1 MTEQEKILEAVYR
14 AVDCVNSEL
23 PPNYQII
30 KAPESRLYGPQ
41 SLLDSFSLVNLI
53 VATEREIEDAFGVS
67 VLLASDRAM
76 SQKRSPFLTIGSL
89 ASFIQ
94 ELLVEAAGRPAN

>member
-1 MTEQEKILEAVYR
+1 MTEPEKILEAVYR
-14 AVDCVNSEL
+14 AVDGVNSEL
-23 PPNYQII
+23 PPNLQIV
-30 KAPESRLYGPQ
+30 KAPETRLYGPQ

-67 VLLASDRAM
+67 VVLASDRAM

-89 ASFIQ
+89 ASYIQ
-94 ELLVEAAGRPAN
+94 ELLVEAAGQPAN

>member
-14 AVDCVNSEL
+14 AVDWVNSEL
-23 PPNYQII
+23 PPNHQIV
-30 KAPESRLYGPQ
+30 KAPETRLYGPQ
-41 SLLDSFSLVNLI
+41 ALLDSLSLVNLI

-89 ASFIQ
+89 ASYVQ
-94 ELLVEAAGRPAN
+94 ELLVEAAGPPAN

>member
-14 AVDCVNSEL
+14 AVDWVNSEL
-23 PPNYQII
+23 PPNHQIV
-30 KAPESRLYGPQ
+30 KAPETRLYGPQ
-41 SLLDSFSLVNLI
+41 ALLDSLSLVNLI

-89 ASFIQ
+89 ASYIQ
-94 ELLVEAAGRPAN
+94 ELLVEAAGRPAK